1 MIFLQIM
8 GPVSAVVL
16 VVMFIVWLFR
26 RRPYRDGYRVRM
38 TPPSQPDEPLPAP
51 RITLQHV
58 TPGAADGVEI
68 IDGKIIR

>member
-1 MIFLQIM
+1 MITLEIIAKV
-8 GPVSAVVL
+8 GLAL
-16 VVMFIVWLFR
+16 IVVMLTLWQLGR
-26 RRPYRDGYRVRM
+26 KSYRDGYRVRM
-38 TPPSQPDEPLPAP
+38 TPPSQPDELPAP